1 MFKFFNSLMLVMA
14 SLLVTAPAV
23 AAPPA
28 WSQYDAAQFARAQAA
43 GKVIVVDVHATWCPT
58 CRAQEPTLD
67 ALRSEPRLR
76 GAIFV
81 KVDFDTQKDFL
92 REHRI
97 PRQSTVLVFK
107 GARETAR
114 SVAETRPAQLRAAVL
129 SGL

>member
-1 MFKFFNSLMLVMA
+1 MLKIFKSLMLVLA

-28 WSQYDAAQFARAQAA
+28 WSRYDAGQFARAQAA

-76 GAIFV
+76 SAIFV

-97 PRQSTVLVFK
+97 PRQSTILVFR
-107 GARETAR
+107 GRQETAR
-114 SVAETRPAQLRAAVL
+114 SIAETRPEQLRAAVL
-129 SGL
+129 SGI